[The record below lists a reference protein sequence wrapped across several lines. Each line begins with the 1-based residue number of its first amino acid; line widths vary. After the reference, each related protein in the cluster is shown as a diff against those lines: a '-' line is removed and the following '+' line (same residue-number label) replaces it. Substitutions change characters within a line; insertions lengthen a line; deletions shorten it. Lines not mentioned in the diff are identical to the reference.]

1 MISLSNKA
9 RAFFSHSINYQIRIK
24 SEYASNCHL
33 KIDIFKWHPL
43 LRAAKNPSVELVT
56 FKDSIRDKGLG
67 IEKSVS

>member
-1 MISLSNKA
+1 M
-9 RAFFSHSINYQIRIK
+9 K

-33 KIDIFKWHPL
+33 KIDIFKWHHL

-67 IEKSVS
+67 IEKSVA